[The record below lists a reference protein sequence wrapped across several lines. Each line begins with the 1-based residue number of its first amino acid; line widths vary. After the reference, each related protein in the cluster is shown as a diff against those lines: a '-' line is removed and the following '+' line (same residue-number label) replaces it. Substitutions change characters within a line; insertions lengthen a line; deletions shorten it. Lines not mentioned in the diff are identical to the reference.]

1 MAMCSEK
8 STRSLKKDSDGSSP
22 KSGQRFARGSN
33 LKCTAKMQYHFN
45 ASTDSCPSRSSK
57 RNRSSNNRIPNGPPR
72 KTPL

>member
-8 STRSLKKDSDGSSP
+8 GTRSLKKDSDGSSP

-45 ASTDSCPSRSSK
+45 TAGSCMSRFSK
-57 RNRSSNNRIPNGPPR
+57 RNHSSNNRTPNGPPR
-72 KTPL
+72 KIPL